1 MTNKVST
8 WVLIMALLISQSYA
22 YAFSPCESNA
32 HTSRQHINDMDPK
45 SLDPQSLD
53 PNIHSQLEAEMA
65 NHMQHNMQHDTQQDM
80 AMDCCDQECSCL
92 TGTCASV
99 TFTQFI
105 TVTAVNAV
113 SDSSGFYLFS
123 IQDAFLPSLRRPP
136 IIG

>member
-1 MTNKVST
+1 LVTNKVST

-22 YAFSPCESNA
+22 YAFAPCESNA
-32 HTSRQHINDMDPK
+32 HSSRPHVGDMDPE
-45 SLDPQSLD
+45 SMDPML
-53 PNIHSQLEAEMA
+53 HSPLEAEM
-65 NHMQHNMQHDTQQDM
+65 NIHMQHSMHMNTQQDM

-105 TVTAVNAV
+105 SVTAVNAV

-123 IQDAFLPSLRRPP
+123 IQDAFQASLRRPP